1 MTESEGRRRQ
11 GLGGLPVNSDEV
23 WMFDGARAGT
33 RMSDLAAL
41 ILAWIAVGSLA
52 FIAIWGR
59 SVILGV
65 LGVLALAMVLR
76 WTVTKWRDHADALR
90 MEREA
95 AGEGTIGG

>member
-1 MTESEGRRRQ
+1 
-11 GLGGLPVNSDEV
+11 
-23 WMFDGARAGT
+23 
-33 RMSDLAAL
+33 MSDLAAL
-41 ILAWIAVGSLA
+41 ILAWLAVGFA

-65 LGVLALAMVLR
+65 LGVLALAMVLS